1 MEAYII
7 GARRTAIGK
16 FNGSLA
22 ALNAID
28 IGAAVIA
35 DLVEK
40 AAIQGGDVDEVIFGN
55 VIQAGLGQNPARQ
68 AAVKAGLPRETPS
81 FTVNKVCG
89 SGLKTVALAGQAV
102 AAGEARLVVA
112 GGTEHMSAAPYILQA
127 HRFGQRLG
135 HGEVTDSVVND
146 ALWDKFYN
154 CHMGTTAENIA
165 EKYQISRAEQDA
177 FAAASQQKAE
187 QAIKAGKFQDEIV
200 AVRIK
205 QGRGEDLVF
214 DTDEHARYGT
224 TAESLAKLKPAFK
237 PDGTV
242 TAGNASGINDGA
254 AAVLVV
260 SKDKLDEL
268 NPPWAFKILGAQSAA
283 LDPAYMGL
291 GPINACQRLLA
302 RGVCA
307 VGDLDLIEVNEAF
320 ASQSIQVHREMGWD
334 LDKVNVLGGAI
345 ALGHPVG
352 ASGTRILVTLLH
364 EMLRRDVSL
373 GLASLCIGGGQGI
386 ALVVERVR

>member
-1 MEAYII
+1 MEAYIV

-16 FNGSLA
+16 FNGSLTS
-22 ALNAID
+22 LNAID
-28 IGAAVIA
+28 IGAAVIR
-35 DLVEK
+35 DLIEK
-40 AAIQGGDVDEVIFGN
+40 TAILGEAVDEVILGN
-55 VIQAGLGQNPARQ
+55 VIQAGLGQNAARQ
-68 AAVKAGLPRETPS
+68 AAIKAGLPQQTPA

-89 SGLKTVALAGQAV
+89 SGLKTVALAGQSV
-102 AAGEARLVVA
+102 ATGEARAVIA
-112 GGTEHMSAAPYILQA
+112 GGMEHMTGAPYILQA

-187 QAIKAGKFQDEIV
+187 KSIKEGKFKDEIV
-200 AVRIK
+200 PIRIK
-205 QGRGEDLVF
+205 QGKGEDLVF
-214 DTDEHARYGT
+214 DTDEHPRYGT
-224 TAESLAKLKPAFK
+224 TVESLAKLKPAFK
-237 PDGTV
+237 PDGSV

-260 SKDKLDEL
+260 SKQKLEEL
-268 NPPWAFKILGAQSAA
+268 KPDWAFKILASQSAA

-291 GPINACQRLLA
+291 GPVNACQRLLG

-307 VGDLDLIEVNEAF
+307 IGDLDLIEVNEAF
-320 ASQSIQVHREMGWD
+320 ASQSIQVHRDMGWD

-364 EMLRRDVSL
+364 ELVRRDLTL

-386 ALVVERVR
+386 AMVVERVR

>member
-1 MEAYII
+1 MSAYII

-22 ALNAID
+22 TLNAID
-28 IGAAVIA
+28 IGAAVIR
-35 DLVEK
+35 DLLEK
-40 AAIQGGDVDEVIFGN
+40 TSVPGESVDELIFGN

-68 AAVKAGLPRETPS
+68 AAIKAGLPQPIPS

-89 SGLKTVALAGQAV
+89 SGLKTVALAGQAI
-102 AAGEARLVVA
+102 ASGDAQIIIA
-112 GGTEHMSAAPYILQA
+112 GGTEHMTAAPYILQA

-154 CHMGTTAENIA
+154 CHMGITAENIA
-165 EKYQISRAEQDA
+165 EKYQISRVEQDE

-187 QAIKAGKFQDEIV
+187 KSIKDGKFKDEIV
-200 AVRIK
+200 PIRIK
-205 QGRGEDLVF
+205 QGKGEDLIF
-214 DTDEHARYGT
+214 DTDEHPRYGT
-224 TAESLAKLKPAFK
+224 TAESLAKLKPSFK
-237 PDGTV
+237 PDGSV

-260 SKDKLDEL
+260 SKEKLDEL
-268 NPPWAFKILGAQSAA
+268 NPPWAFKILGSQSAA

-291 GPINACQRLLA
+291 GPINACQKLLA
-302 RGVCA
+302 RGIFSIN
-307 VGDLDLIEVNEAF
+307 DLDLIEINEAF
-320 ASQSIQVHREMGWD
+320 ASQAIQVHREMGWD

-364 EMLRRDVSL
+364 ELVRRDLNL

-386 ALVVERVR
+386 ALAVERVR